1 MKSGK
6 IGVALLVDT
15 VGIDAGTERLV
26 AEIAKRINSNRFD
39 VHLCC
44 LFDSERF
51 RQMSHY
57 CHTQLF
63 PAQSFHTLAGIRQ
76 IAALRRYLRAEQIDV
91 AHSFMVR
98 TAILGV
104 AAGHRSGC
112 TSTVT
117 TRMSMDWYTPYKIK
131 LFRYYLNPRTT
142 RVMANSEAIKQ
153 VASSMEALDP
163 ARIDVMYQGVD
174 TNRFT
179 PYGENPSVH
188 SSAARLG
195 IPEGTPVVGIVAN
208 YRPVKDLALF
218 LRAAKFI
225 ADEVPRVAFLLVGQG
240 ESRAELA
247 DLVRQLNI
255 ANSVFFTDGKGD
267 VRDHLASM
275 SIACLSSISEGFSNA
290 ILEYMA
296 CGLPVIATAVGGNG
310 EAILDGQTGYLV
322 RERTTGA
329 FAAPI
334 IRLLQNEDL
343 RRDMASKSLIRARA
357 LFSMDGFIARLEQYY
372 EHLVNPGVVSD
383 PGFRAQ
389 APNDRISQAIG
400 DSGSVIA
407 SPETVLHG
415 QAPAKNALGPD
426 LPAEKEED
434 EGQ

>member
-26 AEIAKRINSNRFD
+26 AEIAKRIDSNRFH

-51 RQMSHY
+51 RQMGQY
-57 CHTQLF
+57 CHTKLF
-63 PAQSFHTLAGIRQ
+63 PAQSFHTPSGIRQ
-76 IAALRRYLRAEQIDV
+76 IVAMRRYLRAEQIDV

-117 TRMSMDWYTPYKIK
+117 TRMSMDWYTAYKIS

-153 VASSMEALDP
+153 VASRMESLDP

-174 TNRFT
+174 THRFT
-179 PYGENPSVH
+179 PYGENPLVH
-188 SSAARLG
+188 SSAASLG
-195 IPEGTPVVGIVAN
+195 IPEGAPVVGIVAN

-218 LRAAKFI
+218 LRGAKI
-225 ADEVPRVAFLLVGQG
+225 VVDNIPGAAFLLAGKG
-240 ESRAELA
+240 ESRSELA
-247 DLVRQLNI
+247 GLARQLNI
-255 ANSVFFTDGKGD
+255 ADSVFFTDGEGD

-275 SIACLSSISEGFSNA
+275 SIACLSSVSEGFSNA

-296 CGLPVIATAVGGNG
+296 CGLPVVATAVGGNG
-310 EAILDGQTGYLV
+310 EAIVDGQTGYLV
-322 RERTTGA
+322 RERTPEA

-334 IRLLQNEDL
+334 VRLLQNQDL
-343 RRDMASKSLIRARA
+343 RRKMGSSSLLRARE
-357 LFSMDGFIARLEQYY
+357 LFSMDGFVVRLEQYY
-372 EHLVNPGVVSD
+372 EQLVGRSVATTYNFDTPTAVS
-383 PGFRAQ
+383 
-389 APNDRISQAIG
+389 SQG
-400 DSGSVIA
+400 
-407 SPETVLHG
+407 
-415 QAPAKNALGPD
+415 
-426 LPAEKEED
+426 
-434 EGQ
+434 

>member
-6 IGVALLVDT
+6 IGVSLLVDT

-57 CHTQLF
+57 CHTKLF
-63 PAQSFHTLAGIRQ
+63 PTQSFHTPSGIRQ
-76 IAALRRYLRAEQIDV
+76 IAAMRRYLRAEQIDV

-104 AAGHRSGC
+104 AAGHRSG
-112 TSTVT
+112 TATVT
-117 TRMSMDWYTPYKIK
+117 TRMSMDWYTPYKTG

-153 VASSMEALDP
+153 VASRMEALDP

-188 SSAARLG
+188 SSAASLG
-195 IPEGTPVVGIVAN
+195 IPEGAPVVGIVAN

-218 LRAAKFI
+218 LRGAKI
-225 ADEVPRVAFLLVGQG
+225 VADNIPRVAFLLVGKG
-240 ESRAELA
+240 ESRAELTNLA
-247 DLVRQLNI
+247 RQLNI
-255 ANSVFFTDGKGD
+255 ADSVFFTDGEGE
-267 VRDHLASM
+267 VRDHLASL
-275 SIACLSSISEGFSNA
+275 SIACLSSLSEGFSNA

-310 EAILDGQTGYLV
+310 EAVLDGETGYLV
-322 RERTTGA
+322 RERTPEA

-334 IRLLQNEDL
+334 VRLLQNEDL
-343 RRDMASKSLIRARA
+343 RRKMGSNSLLRARG
-357 LFSMDGFIARLEQYY
+357 LFSMDGFVARLEQYY
-372 EHLVNPGVVSD
+372 EQLVNRSEAATYNRGTPT
-383 PGFRAQ
+383 
-389 APNDRISQAIG
+389 
-400 DSGSVIA
+400 
-407 SPETVLHG
+407 TV
-415 QAPAKNALGPD
+415 NC
-426 LPAEKEED
+426 
-434 EGQ
+434 

>member
-6 IGVALLVDT
+6 IGVSLLVDT

-51 RQMSHY
+51 RQMGHY
-57 CHTQLF
+57 CHTKLI

-76 IAALRRYLRAEQIDV
+76 IGVLRRYLRAEQIDV
-91 AHSFMVR
+91 AHAFMVR

-112 TSTVT
+112 TLTVT
-117 TRMSMDWYTPYKIK
+117 TRMSMDWYTAYNIR

-153 VASSMEALDP
+153 VASRMESLDP
-163 ARIDVMYQGVD
+163 VRIDVMYQGVD
-174 TNRFT
+174 TSRFA

-188 SSAARLG
+188 SSAASLG
-195 IPEGTPVVGIVAN
+195 VPEGAPVVGIVAN

-218 LRAAKFI
+218 LRAAKFV
-225 ADEVPRVAFLLVGQG
+225 ADKVPRAAFLLVGKG

-247 DLVRQLNI
+247 DLARQLNI
-255 ANSVFFTDGKGD
+255 ADSVFFTDGEGD

-296 CGLPVIATAVGGNG
+296 CGLPVVATAVGGNG
-310 EAILDGQTGYLV
+310 EAIVDGQTGYLV
-322 RERTTGA
+322 GERTPEA

-334 IRLLQNEDL
+334 VRLLQNEDL
-343 RRDMASKSLIRARA
+343 RRKMGSNALMRARG
-357 LFSMDGFIARLEQYY
+357 LFSMDGFVVRLEQYY
-372 EHLVNPGVVSD
+372 EQLTARFQG
-383 PGFRAQ
+383 RT
-389 APNDRISQAIG
+389 
-400 DSGSVIA
+400 
-407 SPETVLHG
+407 PES
-415 QAPAKNALGPD
+415 ADFPAKEG
-426 LPAEKEED
+426 ED
-434 EGQ
+434 ESQ

>member
-57 CHTQLF
+57 CHTKLF
-63 PAQSFHTLAGIRQ
+63 PAQSFHTPSGIRQ
-76 IAALRRYLRAEQIDV
+76 IVAMRRYLRAEQIDI

-98 TAILGV
+98 TAILAV

-195 IPEGTPVVGIVAN
+195 IPEGTAVVGIVAN
-208 YRPVKDLALF
+208 YRPVKDLSLF
-218 LRAAKFI
+218 LRAAKI
-225 ADEVPRVAFLLVGQG
+225 VADNVPRTAFLLVGKG
-240 ESRAELA
+240 ESLAELTNLA
-247 DLVRQLNI
+247 REMNI
-255 ANSVFFTDGKGD
+255 AKSVFFTNGEGD
-267 VRDHLASM
+267 VRDHLANM
-275 SIACLSSISEGFSNA
+275 SIACLSSVSEGFSNA

-310 EAILDGQTGYLV
+310 EAIVDGQTGYLV
-322 RERTTGA
+322 RERTPEA

-343 RRDMASKSLIRARA
+343 RRQMGSNSLMRARER
-357 LFSMDGFIARLEQYY
+357 FSMDGFVARLEQYY
-372 EHLVNPGVVSD
+372 EQLVERRVAATYNPGTPTAVNS
-383 PGFRAQ
+383 
-389 APNDRISQAIG
+389 
-400 DSGSVIA
+400 
-407 SPETVLHG
+407 
-415 QAPAKNALGPD
+415 
-426 LPAEKEED
+426 
-434 EGQ
+434 

>member
-1 MKSGK
+1 M
-6 IGVALLVDT
+6 LVDT

-51 RQMSHY
+51 RQMSSY
-57 CHTQLF
+57 CRTKLF
-63 PAQSFHTLAGIRQ
+63 PAQSFHSLTGIQQ
-76 IAALRRYLRAEQIDV
+76 IAAFRRYLRAEQIDI
-91 AHSFMVR
+91 AHSFMLR

-117 TRMSMDWYTPYKIK
+117 TRMSMDWYTPYTTR

-153 VASSMEALDP
+153 VASRMETLDP

-174 TNRFT
+174 TKRFT

-188 SSAARLG
+188 PSAASLG
-195 IPEGTPVVGIVAN
+195 IPEGASVVGIVAN
-208 YRPVKDLALF
+208 YRPVKDLPLF
-218 LRAAKFI
+218 LRAAKI
-225 ADEVPRVAFLLVGQG
+225 VAENVPRAAFLLVGKG
-240 ESRAELA
+240 ESLPELENLA
-247 DLVRQLNI
+247 RELGI
-255 ANSVFFTDGKGD
+255 AKSVFFTNGEGD

-275 SIACLSSISEGFSNA
+275 SIACLSSVSEGFSNA

-296 CGLPVIATAVGGNG
+296 SGLPVIATAVGGNG
-310 EAILDGQTGYLV
+310 EAVLEGQNGYLV
-322 RERTTGA
+322 RERTPEA

-343 RRDMASKSLIRARA
+343 RREMAATSLRRVRE
-357 LFSMDGFIARLEQYY
+357 LFSMDGFVTRLEQYY
-372 EHLVNPGVVSD
+372 EHLVD
-383 PGFRAQ
+383 PSAASTLSCG
-389 APNDRISQAIG
+389 APTTV
-400 DSGSVIA
+400 GS
-407 SPETVLHG
+407 
-415 QAPAKNALGPD
+415 
-426 LPAEKEED
+426 
-434 EGQ
+434 